1 MIKLRYTGE
10 ARQQLRDIKEH
21 IAKGSKKSASNH
33 LVQIKSKI
41 ELIGKFPFI
50 GKVNATMNVETIRDY
65 IVLGYKVIYKI
76 NKNSIS
82 VLAIYKY
89 IDFDETLLDIQKIN
103 KKSKS

>member
-21 IAKGSKKSASNH
+21 IAKGSQKNASNH
-33 LVQIKSKI
+33 LVQIKNKI

-50 GKVNATMNVETIRDY
+50 GKVNTTMNIEAIRDY

-76 NKNSIS
+76 NKNSIT
-82 VLAIYKY
+82 VLAVYKY
-89 IDFDETLLDIQKIN
+89 IDFDEILLD
-103 KKSKS
+103 S